1 MAIYYKIIISIVSS
15 VDNKQFIQMDFIFH
29 ILKTEIVFL

>member
-15 VDNKQFIQMDFIFH
+15 VDNKQFIQMYFIFH